1 MTMKIA
7 AVIPAAGIGTR
18 MGNKGAPKQFLEIGG
33 KEILRWTIEA
43 VAASALVEGI
53 VIVAAEKELDSISKK
68 YSDIPKFVASVAGGA
83 TRNRSVYNGV
93 LAVEAET
100 VLIHDAVRPC
110 VSESL
115 IERTVFAALKH
126 GAATAAI
133 RAVDTLKKAYSEF
146 LGASMERENAVLVQ
160 TPQVFNR
167 TLLLDAFAR
176 SANEGNRWTD
186 ETSMLT
192 DRGIPVAWVQGD
204 PANIKI
210 TTPEELALASIIL
223 SA

>member
-1 MTMKIA
+1 MTLKTA

-18 MGNKGAPKQFLEIGG
+18 MGNKGVPKQFLEIGG
-33 KEILRWTIEA
+33 KEILRWTMEA
-43 VAASALVEGI
+43 LAASPLVEGI
-53 VIVAAEKELDSISKK
+53 VVVSAEPELDAIMTR
-68 YSDIPKFVASVAGGA
+68 YSDIPKFISAVAGGA

-93 LAVEAET
+93 LAAEAET

-115 IERTVFAALKH
+115 IARTILAALKH
-126 GAATAAI
+126 GAATAAVK
-133 RAVDTLKKAYSEF
+133 AVDTLKKADGEF

-167 TLLLDAFAR
+167 ALLLDAFSDAE
-176 SANEGNRWTD
+176 NEGNRWTD

-210 TTPEELALASIIL
+210 TTPEEFALASIIL